1 MPVGL
6 RRHGADQRECP
17 PGSEARC
24 RSGLTGP
31 WCEPRIP
38 KTCSPATNRTLIYGM
53 GFYTPLWWM
62 CCPCMPCRRNGRI
75 LLANLLQCS
84 KSTFFSGKFPQ
95 LFCLQRR
102 YVEHTNFA
110 TWGFANSIRPLFAHD
125 MRGAMLPVQRAR
137 KLSPSINVK
146 LVVGLEV
153 FRQHADRIASQPSL
167 AGALTVTTLAYSE

>member
-110 TWGFANSIRPLFAHD
+110 TWGFANSIRAFMCSVSAHRAHGRGRLHLATFDFPLWPATCR
-125 MRGAMLPVQRAR
+125 MRTIYVCLLGRG
-137 KLSPSINVK
+137 
-146 LVVGLEV
+146 VV
-153 FRQHADRIASQPSL
+153 QHAGGYAQIAGLCP
-167 AGALTVTTLAYSE
+167 